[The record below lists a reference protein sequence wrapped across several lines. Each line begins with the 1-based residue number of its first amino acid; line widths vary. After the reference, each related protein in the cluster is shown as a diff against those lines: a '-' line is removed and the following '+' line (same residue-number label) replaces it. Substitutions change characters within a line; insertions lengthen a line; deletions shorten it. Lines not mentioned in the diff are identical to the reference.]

1 MSDPIDGEPEAMVSF
16 ELEGVQTGLVIY
28 EYEDMVL
35 IGFASSSLPNGIG
48 IMRVFL
54 LDTSLR
60 GKLNELSVDQHIPSA
75 KFDVGGG
82 LQLLLMP

>member
-1 MSDPIDGEPEAMVSF
+1 MVVRF
-16 ELEGVQTGLVIY
+16 QLKGDQTGPVI
-28 EYEDMVL
+28 EEHEDMVF

-60 GKLNELSVDQHIPSA
+60 GNFNELPVDQHIPSA

-82 LQLLLMP
+82 LQLLVMP

>member
-1 MSDPIDGEPEAMVSF
+1 VVVRFQLKGE
-16 ELEGVQTGLVIY
+16 QTGPVI
-28 EYEDMVL
+28 EEHEDMVF